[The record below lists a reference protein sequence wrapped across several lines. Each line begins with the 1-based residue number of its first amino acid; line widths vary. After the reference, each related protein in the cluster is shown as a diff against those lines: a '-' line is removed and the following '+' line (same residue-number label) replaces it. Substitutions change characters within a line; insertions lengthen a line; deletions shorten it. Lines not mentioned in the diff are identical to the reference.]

1 MIGGEKRSVI
11 TIKTYQDLVEVGQD
25 EKQRRDFVLQVVNE
39 HRGSKAYKMA
49 ATAREYY
56 RGKNTTI
63 VNYNKYVR
71 DAFGKLVPDIWSANH
86 KLACHYYGY
95 LVRQLALFLLGN
107 GVSFNEDSTK
117 DKLGKDFDKVCVE
130 ILIDALNGG
139 VAYGFANKD
148 KVEHFSVLDFAP
160 LLDEETGH
168 LRAGVRFWQLDEAKP
183 LRLTLY
189 EEDGYTEFI
198 RRQGEDLEELHPKEA
213 YIEKVQSSDATGEI
227 STEGMNYPSFPIV
240 PLYNSEKQSE
250 LEGNRELHDA
260 MDLMLSGLVN
270 NVDDGAIVYWL
281 LKNSGG
287 FDQPDM
293 NRFIQTLKA
302 THVAMV
308 DSDDDVI
315 PHSPIVQFQASEAAI
330 AELRRQ
336 IFDNHMGFDA
346 KQVQAGAATAT
357 EIRAAYE
364 PLNSKADLLE
374 FHVTEFIHGILD
386 IFGIEDEP
394 SYTRSYIVNQNESIQ
409 TVLSA
414 GTVLPQEYQLKKVL
428 EILGDIDRV
437 DEVQKMAETEE
448 MERFEQAVA
457 MSQLTAPT
465 APTGGAADGAAV

>member
-1 MIGGEKRSVI
+1 M
-11 TIKTYQDLVEVGQD
+11 KTYQDLIAVGQD
-25 EKQRRDFVLQVVNE
+25 EKERRDFALQVVHE
-39 HRGSKAYKMA
+39 HMSSKAYKTA
-49 ATAREYY
+49 EIAREYY
-56 RGKNTTI
+56 RGVNTTI
-63 VNYNKYVR
+63 SNYNKYVR
-71 DAFGKLVPDIWSANH
+71 DAFGKLVPDMWSANH

-95 LVRQLALFLLGN
+95 LVKQLALFLLGN
-107 GVSFNEDSTK
+107 GVSFGEESTK
-117 DKLGKDFDKVCVE
+117 DKLGKDFDRVCVSV
-130 ILIDALNGG
+130 LIDALNGG

-168 LRAGVRFWQLDEAKP
+168 LRAGVRFWRLDESKP
-183 LRLTLY
+183 LRLTVY
-189 EEDGYTEFI
+189 EEDGYTELI
-198 RRQGEDLEELHPKEA
+198 QRPGEDLEELNPKRS
-213 YIEKVQSSDATGEI
+213 YIERVQTSEATGEI
-227 STEGMNYPSFPIV
+227 SVEGINYPSFPIV
-240 PLYNSEKQSE
+240 PLYNTEKQSE

-260 MDLMLSGLVN
+260 MDMMLSGLIN

-308 DSDDDVI
+308 DTEDEVT

-346 KQVQAGAATAT
+346 KQVQSGAATAT
-357 EIRAAYE
+357 EIKAAYE

-374 FHVTEFIHGILD
+374 FHVTEFINGLLA
-386 IFGIEDEP
+386 IFGIDDEP
-394 SYTRSYIVNQNESIQ
+394 SYTRSYIINQNESVQ

-414 GTVLPQEYQLKKVL
+414 GTVLPQEYQRKKVL
-428 EILGDIDRV
+428 EILGDIDKT
-437 DEVQKMAETEE
+437 DDVQKMADTEE
-448 MERFEQAVA
+448 MERFEQAVQI
-457 MSQLTAPT
+457 SQL
-465 APTGGAADGAAV
+465 GNDSAV